1 MRAIERRN
9 FLCLLADF
17 VFFGTGSSFAS
28 QATVLPTFIATLTS
42 SAPLIGL
49 SSTIATGAWL
59 LPQLFAANSLA
70 GRTRRKPF
78 VLVPA
83 SFGRVVFLVLGPVML
98 ALARYPGTALAVF
111 FLLYGLFFVLD
122 GVASIAWLDILA
134 RTLSAT
140 TRARLIGI
148 GQAATGAAGI
158 GAGILVG
165 VILSEQSRPAS
176 SSYALIFL
184 LAGILFALSFSAFLF
199 MKEEPMQTLET
210 TLPWPDYFRRLGE
223 ILRLDHDFR
232 RALIV
237 AILFSFTG
245 LATPFYIIQGLTTLK
260 FPEISVGIFTSAQ
273 VIGGIGSALLMG
285 WLGEKRGTRTLMRL
299 WGALTLCTPL
309 LALAISSLG
318 RTFPTGVVMYV
329 YSLVFVLV
337 GAQANSVMAGFINY
351 VLEFAPS
358 APGNV
363 HRLREHLRQPLHRRA
378 AHRRM
383 DALRGRLLARPLRL
397 CGPPARG
404 GARALLPPRRAT
416 APSARGRRCA
426 PGSNTVAPRATVD
439 A

>member
-1 MRAIERRN
+1 MRAVERRN

-70 GRTRRKPF
+70 GQDKAQAVRHRARLHRTGRVPRPRSDRARTRRVSRP
-78 VLVPA
+78 
-83 SFGRVVFLVLGPVML
+83 
-98 ALARYPGTALAVF
+98 ALAVF
-111 FLLYGLFFVLD
+111 FLLYGLFFLLD

-140 TRARLIGI
+140 TRARLIGV

-165 VILSEQSRPAS
+165 VILSEQSRPAP

-184 LAGILFALSFSAFLF
+184 LAGILFALSFISFLLL
-199 MKEEPMQTLET
+199 KEEPMQTLET
-210 TLPWPDYFRRLGE
+210 ALPWPDYFRRLGE
-223 ILRLDHDFR
+223 ILRFDHEFR
-232 RALIV
+232 RALVV

-245 LATPFYIIQGLTTLK
+245 LATPFYIIHGLTTLR

-299 WGALTLCTPL
+299 WGILTLCTPL

-318 RTFPTGVVMYV
+318 RAFPTGVVMYV

-351 VLEFAPS
+351 VLEFAPP
-358 APGNV
+358 A
-363 HRLREHLRQPLHRRA
+363 RRA
-378 AHRRM
+378 M
-383 DALRGRLLARPLRL
+383 YIG
-397 CGPPARG
+397 
-404 GARALLPPRRAT
+404 
-416 APSARGRRCA
+416 CA
-426 PGSNTVAPRATVD
+426 NTMGSLSIVAPLIGGWMLSAGASWPALFISAALMPVAGLALSFRLVEPRHRSAGAAD
-439 A
+439 